1 MFRCIKTIKLIW
13 VFEIISLLLA
23 GCASVPDTVK
33 DRAENSSVTDSL
45 ESKADSDLV
54 FDTVENVT
62 KNAASVLGNKYQNIV
77 LPERIDV
84 KAADK
89 AYVMSAGR
97 SDKSADLTALMESF
111 SKAFL
116 GERADNAVPNPESE
130 NGLIAEAEGKY
141 HIEVYNSGSLFAY
154 TFDEQA
160 AKRTA
165 ERPAYSYD
173 LDADDISGIA
183 YNVAG
188 ESYPLVDAVSFA
200 EDYAA
205 ERLLPLL
212 PADSEIRASY
222 IRVFECGEGD
232 HFYFIGLE
240 HLIDGIP
247 LSDVGRLSMNR
258 SCMAGVDFRV
268 GIARPGEVRE
278 LWNMR
283 YPFIESK
290 TEADRLITLESALSR
305 AEQVLAPLEVYNVSK
320 VTLKYCACQPADK
333 TEFEYRPMWC
343 LTLTQYPPQIYF
355 IRSEKALYIDAV
367 TGDVMLW
374 DDDKGE
380 FLFGEN

>member
-1 MFRCIKTIKLIW
+1 MKRTIMALTIAA
-13 VFEIISLLLA
+13 LLLSA
-23 GCASVPDTVK
+23 CASVPDTVK

-89 AYVMSAGR
+89 AYVMYAGR

-212 PADSEIRASY
+212 PADSEIRAS
-222 IRVFECGEGD
+222 
-232 HFYFIGLE
+232 

-268 GIARPGEVRE
+268 GIARPGEVCE

-380 FLFGEN
+380 FLFGGESQN